1 MKIFSIISILI
12 ILFSFISVGCS
23 EVQIPEYPGAVEDQE
38 HKADFAGM
46 TFGKVRRVLT
56 DDPYDTVLAYYMD
69 TLETYTPEVT
79 SYILDDGR
87 QTAINIKK
95 DVNVV
100 IQEFKNER
108 KTAIVYMN

>member
-1 MKIFSIISILI
+1 MKIFSRIFILI

-38 HKADFAGM
+38 HKAEFAGM

-56 DDPYDTVLAYYMD
+56 DDPYDTVLTYYMNALEAQTPEITSF
-69 TLETYTPEVT
+69 TLE
-79 SYILDDGR
+79 DGR

-95 DVNVV
+95 DVTIV
-100 IQEFKNER
+100 IQEFKKEG